1 MSLLKSNSVQ
11 IGQSVTATNNF
22 TLSVPSS
29 PDGTIKLARGN
40 SGATTADILSVNA
53 SGAITGA
60 TISSPTISG
69 ATITSSTVNG
79 GSITSGTAVA
89 STSGTAIDFT
99 GIPSWVKRIT
109 VMLSNVSTNGA
120 SLLRMQLGVG
130 GVATT
135 TGYLGS
141 SFASI
146 TNAVVVDTFS
156 SGVDFGNTS
165 ADGDRKHGNVTFTN
179 VTGDTWS
186 FTGMTG
192 LSNTGRISYLSG
204 SVPLSGTLNMVRIT
218 TVNGTDTFD
227 SGTVN
232 IMYEG

>member
-11 IGQSVTATNNF
+11 IGQSATATNNF

-53 SGAITGA
+53 SGVITGS
-60 TISSPTISG
+60 TFSG

-79 GSITSGTAVA
+79 GTITSATAQA

-99 GIPSWVKRIT
+99 GIPSWVKKIT

-120 SLLRMQLGVG
+120 SFLRMQLGVG

-141 SFASI
+141 CLAAI
-146 TNAVVVDTFS
+146 TGAVDVSTFS
-156 SGVDFGNTS
+156 SGVDFSNS
-165 ADGDRKHGNVTFTN
+165 AADGDRKHGNVTFTN
-179 VTGDTWS
+179 VTGGTWS

-192 LSNTGRISYLSG
+192 LSNTGRMSYLSG
-204 SVPLSGTLNMVRIT
+204 SVPLSGTLDMVRVT
-218 TVNGTDTFD
+218 TVNGTDAFD
-227 SGTVN
+227 FGTVN